1 MEYDDHHVGHD
12 ENTRYY
18 LQQDG
23 KKWELH
29 TANEE
34 KDLGLELSYYSDLK
48 VSRQCMN
55 AANKASMQGTWY
67 G

>member
-1 MEYDDHHVGHD
+1 MEYVYDDHHVGHD

-18 LQQDG
+18 LEQDG

-34 KDLGLELSYYSDLK
+34 KDLGLELSHL
-48 VSRQCMN
+48 
-55 AANKASMQGTWY
+55 AI
-67 G
+67 

>member
-1 MEYDDHHVGHD
+1 MMHVGHD

-18 LQQDG
+18 LEQDG

-34 KDLGLELSYYSDLK
+34 KHLGGLDIAYSNSQPLRSED
-48 VSRQCMN
+48 
-55 AANKASMQGTWY
+55 
-67 G
+67 